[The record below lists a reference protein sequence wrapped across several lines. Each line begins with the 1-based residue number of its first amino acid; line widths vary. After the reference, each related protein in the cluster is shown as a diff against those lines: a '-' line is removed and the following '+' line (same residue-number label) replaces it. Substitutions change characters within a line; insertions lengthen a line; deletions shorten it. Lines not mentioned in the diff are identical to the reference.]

1 VIIPIDGAINLRTL
15 AVGDVDDDGITDII
29 VADDSGALEGRLW
42 ILDGLGGLAYDSPR
56 QVRVGAD
63 PRAVEV
69 EDVNGDSLVDIVVV
83 GEDVLTVLA
92 NVGAGRFIPLSTLT
106 PGEDPSDLV
115 LVDLNGEGSLDIA
128 TSNRDGGDVSI
139 FVNDGFGGFTFIVP
153 GIAGASPS
161 AMAAGDL
168 DGDNTADLVITN
180 RDDNNVTVLLGA
192 GP

>member
-1 VIIPIDGAINLRTL
+1 MIIPIDGAINLRTL